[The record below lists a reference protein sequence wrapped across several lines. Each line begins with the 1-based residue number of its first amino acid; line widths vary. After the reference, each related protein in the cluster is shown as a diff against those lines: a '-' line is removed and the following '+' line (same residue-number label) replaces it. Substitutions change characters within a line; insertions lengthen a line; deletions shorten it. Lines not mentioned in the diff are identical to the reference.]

1 MQEPKVKKIQH
12 KLEAHGDIREDNY
25 YWLNDREN
33 PEVIDYLKAENEYQE
48 AGMAHTKVLQEQ
60 LYKEITD
67 KLNPTDMSVP
77 YLYKGYLYYSRY
89 EEGKDYPFH
98 CRKKG
103 SQSGIE
109 EIMLDVPSMAQVHTY
124 YAIGGRSISTD
135 NNILAFGVDTVSR
148 RIYTIYFKN
157 LSTGELLKDKI
168 PNTTGSI
175 VWANDNATVFYT
187 VKDEALRSYKIFKHK
202 LGTPISKDKLVY
214 HEKDE
219 AFNTYIYKTKSESFL
234 IIGNAATLS
243 NEYRYCNA
251 NSPDDKF
258 TLFQKRKH
266 KLEYGLDHYGEH
278 FYLLTNYKAKNF
290 RLMRCGLMP
299 TKPTFWELVIP
310 HNHRIL
316 IEDVSFFKDF
326 MILSERVKGISQ
338 LKIRYWDGTMHYI
351 PFKEKAFT
359 TYLGINPEFD
369 TQIIRLHYTSMTT
382 PSTVYDYSVEN
393 QHFELLKQEQ
403 VLDKKFKISHYKSER
418 ILATAEDGTKIPISI
433 VYRKDKYSADGK
445 NPLLLYGYGS
455 YGHSM
460 DPYFSISRLS
470 LLDRGFV
477 FAIAHIRGGQE
488 MGRQWYEDGKF
499 LKKINTFT
507 DFIACGKY
515 LIEKKYTSLGKLYGM
530 GGSAGG
536 LLMGAVMNMAPTLWR
551 GLVAQVPFVDVVTTM
566 LDESIPLTTG
576 EFDEWGNP
584 KDKTYYEYMKS
595 YSPYDNVQSVA
606 YPALLVTTGLH
617 DSQVQYWEP
626 AKWVAKLRVM
636 KKGTNPIYLHTNM
649 ETGHGGAS
657 GRYEAYKEIALNYAF
672 LLDLE
677 EKIKK

>member
-1 MQEPKVKKIQH
+1 MQEPKAKIINH
-12 KLEAHGDIREDNY
+12 KLETHGDTRIDNY

-33 PEVIDYLKAENEYQE
+33 LEVIQYLKDENAYQE
-48 AGMAHTKVLQEQ
+48 AGMAHTKALQDT
-60 LYKEITD
+60 LYKEITE

-77 YLYKGYLYYSRY
+77 YFYKGYYYYSRY

-98 CRKKG
+98 CRKLG
-103 SQSGIE
+103 SQDAAE
-109 EIMLDVPSMAQVHTY
+109 EIMLDVPKMAKGHAY

-135 NNILAFGVDTVSR
+135 KNILAFGVDTVSR

-157 LSTGELLKDKI
+157 LTKGALLKDKI

-175 VWANDNATVFYT
+175 VWANDNETVFYT
-187 VKDEALRSYKIFKHK
+187 VKDDSLRSYKIFKHK
-202 LGTPISKDKLVY
+202 IGTPISKDKLVF

-219 AFNTYIYKTKSESFL
+219 TFNTYIYKTKSEAFI
-234 IIGNAATLS
+234 IIGSAATLS
-243 NEYRYCNA
+243 NEFRYCNA
-251 NSPDDKF
+251 NTPDEKF

-266 KLEYGLDHYGEH
+266 KLEYGFDHYGDH
-278 FYLLTNYKAKNF
+278 FYMLTNYKAKNF
-290 RLMRCGLMP
+290 RLMRSGLTP
-299 TKPTFWELVIP
+299 TKTSQWEAVIA
-310 HNHRIL
+310 HNSRVL
-316 IEDVSFFKDF
+316 IEDVEFFKDF
-326 MILSERVKGISQ
+326 IVLTERVKGNSQ
-338 LKIRYWDGTMHYI
+338 LKIRNWDGAMQYI

-359 TYLGINPEFD
+359 AYLGVNPEFD
-369 TQIIRLHYTSMTT
+369 TTTLRLHYTSMTT
-382 PSTVYDYSVEN
+382 PSTVYDYSIGN

-403 VLDKKFKISHYKSER
+403 VLDKKFKINDYKSER
-418 ILATAEDGTKIPISI
+418 IMTTADDGTKVPISI
-433 VYRKDKYSADGK
+433 VYRKDKYTADGK

-507 DFIACGKY
+507 DFIACGKH
-515 LIEKKYTSLGKLYGM
+515 LIDKKYTSLGNLYGM

-536 LLMGAVMNMAPTLWR
+536 LLMGAVMNMAPALWK

-584 KDKTYYEYMKS
+584 KDKTYYDYMKS
-595 YSPYDNVQSVA
+595 YSPYDNVKAVD
-606 YPALLVTTGLH
+606 YPAMLVTTGLH

-636 KKGTNPIYLHTNM
+636 RKDKNPLYLHTNM

-657 GRYEAYKEIALNYAF
+657 GRYEAYKEIALNYSF
-672 LLDLE
+672 LLDLAG
-677 EKIKK
+677 KG